1 MQTKHPAKLSGLL
14 IILASL
20 LLAVGGF
27 FLIQSATQTIPTYQA
42 DAFDYSEA
50 QSTRE
55 KKQLFFDILR
65 PIVIHE
71 NDIIRS
77 QRKKILAAKQANKST
92 PWIQAL
98 AEEHKLDWDNE
109 NPDWD
114 TLLHH
119 IDIIPRELVMI
130 QAANESAWGQ
140 SRFAQQGNNLFGQ
153 WCFTDG
159 CGLVPSQRNSN
170 AGHEVRSFDS
180 INDSVSS
187 YLHNLN
193 TSHAYAELRDIRADL
208 RENNQP
214 FDALTLAEGLSQY
227 STRGEEYV
235 EEIQSMIRSNLA
247 LMQGEQELQ

>member
-1 MQTKHPAKLSGLL
+1 MQAKHQAKPLGLL

-20 LLAVGGF
+20 LLTVGGF
-27 FLIQSATQTIPTYQA
+27 FLIQSATQTVPTYQA
-42 DAFDYSEA
+42 DEFDYSTVEN
-50 QSTRE
+50 TRE

-71 NDIIRS
+71 NSVIRS
-77 QRKKILAAKQANKST
+77 QREKILAAKQANKSA

-98 AEEHKLDWDNE
+98 AEDHKLEWDNE

-119 IDIIPRELVMI
+119 IDTIPKELVMI
-130 QAANESAWGQ
+130 QAANESAWGK

-153 WCFTDG
+153 WCFNEG
-159 CGLVPSQRNSN
+159 CGLVPSQRNSD
-170 AGHEVRSFDS
+170 AGHEVRTFDS
-180 INDSVSS
+180 INDSVAS

-193 TSHAYAELRDIRADL
+193 TSHAYADLRDIRADL

-214 FDALTLAEGLSQY
+214 FDALSLAEGLSQY

-247 LMQGEQELQ
+247 LMQGEQELE

>member
-1 MQTKHPAKLSGLL
+1 MQTKALSLTIIFIS
-14 IILASL
+14 IILAASGYYL
-20 LLAVGGF
+20 IMLATDNKPAS
-27 FLIQSATQTIPTYQA
+27 IQASV
-42 DAFDYSEA
+42 FDYSDA
-50 QSTRE
+50 QSTTV
-55 KKQLFFDILR
+55 KKQQFFDILR
-65 PIVIHE
+65 PIVIHQ
-71 NDIIRS
+71 NKIIRE
-77 QRKKILAAKQANKST
+77 QREKILAAKQANQSA

-98 AEEHKLDWDNE
+98 AEEHKLEWDNE

-119 IDIIPRELVMI
+119 IDTIPRELVMV
-130 QAANESAWGQ
+130 QAANESAWGE

-153 WCFTDG
+153 WCFDEG
-159 CGLVPSQRNSN
+159 CGLVPEQRNSD

-180 INDSVSS
+180 INDSVAS

-193 TSHAYAELRDIRADL
+193 TSHAYEDLRNIRADL
-208 RENNQP
+208 RANNQP

-247 LMQGEQELQ
+247 LMQGEQELE

>member
-1 MQTKHPAKLSGLL
+1 MKAKHPAKPLGLL

-27 FLIQSATQTIPTYQA
+27 FLIQSATPTVPTYQA
-42 DAFDYSEA
+42 DEFDYSAVEN
-50 QSTRE
+50 TRE

-71 NDIIRS
+71 NNVIRS
-77 QRKKILAAKQANKST
+77 QRDKILAAKQANQSA

-98 AEEHKLDWDNE
+98 AEEHKLEWDNE

-114 TLLHH
+114 RLLHH

-153 WCFTDG
+153 WCFTEG
-159 CGLVPSQRNSN
+159 CGLVPSQRSSD
-170 AGHEVRSFDS
+170 AAHEVRTFDS
-180 INDSVSS
+180 INDSVAS

-193 TSHAYAELRDIRADL
+193 TSHAYEDLRNIRAEL

>member
-1 MQTKHPAKLSGLL
+1 MQTKHQAKPLGLL

-27 FLIQSATQTIPTYQA
+27 FLIQSATQTVPTYQA
-42 DAFDYSEA
+42 DEFDYSAVEN
-50 QSTRE
+50 TRE
-55 KKQLFFDILR
+55 KKQLFFDTLR

-71 NDIIRS
+71 NNVIRS
-77 QRKKILAAKQANKST
+77 QREKILAAKQANKSA
-92 PWIQAL
+92 PWIEAL
-98 AEEHKLDWDNE
+98 AEDHKLEWDNE

-119 IDIIPRELVMI
+119 IDTIPRELVMI

-140 SRFAQQGNNLFGQ
+140 SRFAQQGNNLFGE

-159 CGLVPSQRNSN
+159 CGLVPSQRNSD
-170 AGHEVRSFDS
+170 AGHEVRTFDS
-180 INDSVSS
+180 INDSVAS

-193 TSHAYAELRDIRADL
+193 TSHAYADLRDIRADL
-208 RENNQP
+208 RANNQP
-214 FDALTLAEGLSQY
+214 YDALTLAEGLSQY

-247 LMQGEQELQ
+247 LMQSEQELE

>member
-1 MQTKHPAKLSGLL
+1 MQTKTLGLL

-27 FLIQSATQTIPTYQA
+27 FIIQSATQTVPTYQA
-42 DAFDYSEA
+42 DAFDYSDVENV
-50 QSTRE
+50 RE
-55 KKQLFFDILR
+55 KKQRFFDILR

-77 QRKKILAAKQANKST
+77 QRENILAAKQANKSA

-98 AEEHKLDWDNE
+98 AEEHKLEWDHE

-119 IDIIPRELVMI
+119 IDTIPRELAMI
-130 QAANESAWGQ
+130 QAANESAWGE
-140 SRFAQQGNNLFGQ
+140 SRFAQQGNNLFGE
-153 WCFTDG
+153 WCFEEG
-159 CGLVPSQRNSN
+159 CGLVPSQRSSD

-193 TSHAYAELRDIRADL
+193 TSHAYEDLRNIRAELRA
-208 RENNQP
+208 NNQP
-214 FDALTLAEGLSQY
+214 FDALTLAEGLSRY

-247 LMQGEQELQ
+247 LMQDEQELE